1 MRKLGFRIC
10 KTKAQI
16 SFAVIFVFVTRI
28 VQSIY
33 SKFQAYSHLLWL
45 CSPVCVGA
53 GLKPQRT
60 VFLTMRLIARYV
72 SDLVRNPKVRFSHTE
87 AHIGTV
93 LLKMCKNTLVRA
105 PAGVQFVVGLS
116 KSQLPSA

>member
-1 MRKLGFRIC
+1 MKKRVFAYA

-16 SFAVIFVFVTRI
+16 SFAVTFVFVTRT

-45 CSPVCVGA
+45 RSPVGI
-53 GLKPQRT
+53 GPSRKPKRP

-72 SDLVRNPKVRFSHTE
+72 SDLVRNPKDRFSHNE
-87 AHIGTV
+87 AHIRTF
-93 LLKMCKNTLVRA
+93 LLRI
-105 PAGVQFVVGLS
+105 
-116 KSQLPSA
+116 

>member
-1 MRKLGFRIC
+1 MRKPIFAYA

-16 SFAVIFVFVTRI
+16 SFAVVFVFVTRI

-45 CSPVCVGA
+45 HSLVCVGPSR
-53 GLKPQRT
+53 KPPRP

-72 SDLVRNPKVRFSHTE
+72 SDLVGNPKDQFSHNE
-87 AHIGTV
+87 AHIRTV
-93 LLKMCKNTLVRA
+93 LLKM
-105 PAGVQFVVGLS
+105 
-116 KSQLPSA
+116 